1 MGGER
6 FDQSNPESYLFG
18 ENSDLNWFAT
28 KPTAVR
34 LRDRAKALC
43 SFLKEI
49 FSFLT
54 VSILATEEPRA
65 HKSPQIIHQH
75 PQGEREIREV

>member
-34 LRDRAKALC
+34 IIVEQKPYV
-43 SFLKEI
+43 
-49 FSFLT
+49 
-54 VSILATEEPRA
+54 VS
-65 HKSPQIIHQH
+65 
-75 PQGEREIREV
+75 